1 MAATIEETVQGIL
14 TRFQSG
20 DLPET
25 IAYSLFPAPNI
36 PSSEWSLLNR
46 LLMYIAGTNDARG
59 IRQWNEADRKVKKG
73 SKAFRILVPR
83 IRKQETEE
91 GEEKDVLIGFLPRP
105 VFRVEDTVGEP
116 LDYEPPEFPSDMPL
130 IEKAEA
136 WGISLDAI
144 PGNRGYYGFYQ
155 PGSNRIAVATP
166 EETVFFHELAHAA
179 HDRVL
184 GGIKPGQDWKQEIV
198 AELSAAVLCLL
209 VGKTTRYLGNN
220 HRYIEGYAKKA
231 GLTVVQGC
239 LRVIGDVEKVLNMIL
254 ETPEKQEWQADT
266 KVAV

>member
-1 MAATIEETVQGIL
+1 
-14 TRFQSG
+14 
-20 DLPET
+20 
-25 IAYSLFPAPNI
+25 
-36 PSSEWSLLNR
+36 
-46 LLMYIAGTNDARG
+46 MYISGTNDARG
-59 IRQWNEADRKVKKG
+59 IRQWNEAGRKVKKG

-83 IRKQETEE
+83 IRKQETDE
-91 GEEKDVLIGFLPRP
+91 GDEKDVLIGFLACP
-105 VFRVEDTVGEP
+105 VFRVEDTEGDP
-116 LDYEPPEFPSDMPL
+116 LDYEPPKFPTNMPL

-155 PGSNRIAVATP
+155 PGSKKRIAVATP
-166 EETVFFHELAHAA
+166 EETVFFHELSHAA

-220 HRYIEGYAKKA
+220 HRYIEVYAKKA
-231 GLTVVQGC
+231 GLTAVQGC
-239 LRVIGDVEKVLNMIL
+239 LRVIGDVEKVLSLILIGDVEKVLSLIL